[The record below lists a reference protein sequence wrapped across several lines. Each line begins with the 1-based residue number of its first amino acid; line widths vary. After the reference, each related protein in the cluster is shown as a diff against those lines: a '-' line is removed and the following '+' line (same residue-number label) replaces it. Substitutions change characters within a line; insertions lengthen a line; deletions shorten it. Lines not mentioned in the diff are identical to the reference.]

1 MIWTDERVA
10 QLKALYFDTHIE
22 WSFSQIAE
30 KLGGGLSRN
39 AVIGKAHRLGLE
51 RRRTGAKP
59 GVNRNGLARK
69 PTPTA
74 VNVQKINAAR
84 AAPEVKP
91 GVNRNGLARKPTPTA
106 VNVQKINAARAAP
119 EVKPEP
125 FVMACVEVEPLN
137 ISMMDLTDETCRY
150 PFGDDPATMTF
161 CGLLPDGGPYCA
173 GHARIAFQP
182 RQTRKPLH
190 PAEFGKARGG
200 VFGRVA

>member
-39 AVIGKAHRLGLE
+39 AVIGKAHRLGLD
-51 RRRTGAKP
+51 RRKTGAKP
-59 GVNRNGLARK
+59 GVNRNGMARK
-69 PTPTA
+69 MPA
-74 VNVQKINAAR
+74 QGIGAAVQKINAA
-84 AAPEVKP
+84 
-91 GVNRNGLARKPTPTA
+91 
-106 VNVQKINAARAAP
+106 VQKINSPTAP
-119 EVKPEP
+119 EIKPEP

>member
-51 RRRTGAKP
+51 RRRTGA
-59 GVNRNGLARK
+59 
-69 PTPTA
+69 
-74 VNVQKINAAR
+74 
-84 AAPEVKP
+84 KP

>member
-91 GVNRNGLARKPTPTA
+91 
-106 VNVQKINAARAAP
+106 
-119 EVKPEP
+119 EP
-125 FVMACVEVEPLN
+125 FVIASADVVPLN
-137 ISMMDLTDETCRY
+137 CTIEELAENGCRFPY
-150 PFGDDPATMTF
+150 GDGPFTF
-161 CGLLPDGGPYCA
+161 CNHRKMEGSSYCA
-173 GHARIAFQP
+173 PHHRMCCTGVPERRGGVSPSA
-182 RQTRKPLH
+182 
-190 PAEFGKARGG
+190 FGKARGG
-200 VFGRVA
+200 VFGRTV